1 MENERKQRS
10 PQEIIAETE
19 ERLERLRLKQ
29 AQLEAQTNPAVAEL
43 LDEKNS
49 LLKDI
54 RESKKLLGNGPQSA
68 VVRIEK
74 HKNWIAKIQD
84 QQLEAESTL
93 SSCEQRM
100 DEISSEI
107 AKAVQNLVDKSEESS
122 KSC

>member
-29 AQLEAQTNPAVAEL
+29 AQLEAQTNPVVAAL
-43 LDEKNS
+43 LDEKND

-54 RESKKLLGNGPQSA
+54 RESKKLLGRGPQSA
-68 VVRIEK
+68 RARIEK
-74 HKNWIAKIQD
+74 HLAWIARIED
-84 QQLEAESTL
+84 QQLDAEQTQSIA
-93 SSCEQRM
+93 EQRM

-107 AKAVQNLVDKSEESS
+107 TQAVQNLVNTSEELSS
-122 KSC
+122 EA

>member
-29 AQLEAQTNPAVAEL
+29 AQLEAQTNPVVAAL
-43 LDEKNS
+43 LDEKND

-54 RESKKLLGNGPQSA
+54 REAKKLLGRGPQSA
-68 VVRIEK
+68 RARIEK
-74 HKNWIAKIQD
+74 HQAWIVRIED
-84 QQLEAESTL
+84 QQLEAEQTQSIA
-93 SSCEQRM
+93 EQRM

-107 AKAVQNLVDKSEESS
+107 TQAVQNLVNTSEELSS
-122 KSC
+122 EA